1 MSKRLSIIL
10 NASKLI
16 NIYNMDKKL
25 ISDITVK
32 EAAKRGM
39 KQIKVT
45 PGTIIT
51 SAARDMAKSRA
62 IEFVET
68 KEALQKVA
76 DIAIPKVYK
85 GIIAIGSDHGGFSMK
100 EQLKPFIAEMGYT
113 IKDLGTTSEEAC
125 DYPDYAFAV
134 ANLVSSGDADRGIM
148 IDAVGVASAMVANKL
163 AGVRAAVCQNEFSAQ
178 SSREHNDANVL
189 TLGGRILGIELA
201 KTIVK
206 VWLATEFA
214 GGRHKKRVDKI
225 SDIDL
230 KYRKS

>member
-1 MSKRLSIIL
+1 
-10 NASKLI
+10 
-16 NIYNMDKKL
+16 MDKKL
-25 ISDITVK
+25 ISNLTVK
-32 EAAKRGM
+32 EAAKRGQ

-45 PGTIIT
+45 PGTIVT
-51 SAARDMAKSRA
+51 SAARDVAKSLA

-68 KEALQKVA
+68 KDVLEKVA
-76 DIAIPKVYK
+76 EKSPKKVYK
-85 GIIAIGSDHGGFSMK
+85 GIIAIGSDHGGYSMK
-100 EQLKPFIAEMGYT
+100 EQLKPFIADMGYT
-113 IKDLGTTSEEAC
+113 IKDMGTTSEETC

-134 ANLVSSGDADRGIM
+134 AKLVSSGDADRGIM

-163 AGVRAAVCQNEFSAQ
+163 PGVRAAACQNEYAAQ

-206 VWLATEFA
+206 IWLVTEFA
-214 GGRHKKRVDKI
+214 GGRHQKRVDKI

-230 KYRKS
+230 KYRKG